1 MRLFKLALPV
11 LFVTAL
17 ALFAARSWTDHAD
30 AAARGLAMEHLR
42 HQFSQRAAVVR
53 AAPDAEQYRTELRAL
68 LRGWFA
74 GQMELGNRWPALRGR
89 PSPFVPPPPT
99 VRSGNPLEWYELAD
113 SQVGQ
118 WREGRVDLLQTAE
131 SSGLR
136 LDLLRVAK
144 VAQHLAVDVAVW
156 GAPEETE
163 VDEPAPGKQVQ
174 RVTVP
179 LVFKGLS
186 LRFFD
191 ASGKVI
197 ARMDGGGEP
206 ALRLDVPERLAV
218 DAPPGVVLARFEPA
232 LFPPGAAEVE
242 WTLAVQ
248 LRTPSGQSRSAQG
261 VWRAR
266 ADPALSGEGWSPAD
280 KIVAESETQA
290 RGAGPEAQPAA
301 QVKAGGGAKTA
312 AWPARGE

>member
-1 MRLFKLALPV
+1 MGLFTLALPG
-11 LFVTAL
+11 LFGTVL
-17 ALFAARSWTDHAD
+17 ALSATRSWTDHAD
-30 AAARGLAMEHLR
+30 AAARGLAMEHAR

-74 GQMELGNRWPALRGR
+74 GQTELGNRWPALRGR
-89 PSPFVPPPPT
+89 
-99 VRSGNPLEWYELAD
+99 RLEWDELAD

-131 SSGLR
+131 SGGLR
-136 LDLLRVAK
+136 LDLLRVTK

-156 GAPEETE
+156 GVPEETE
-163 VDEPAPGKQVQ
+163 ADEPAPGRQVQ

-218 DAPPGVVLARFEPA
+218 DA
-232 LFPPGAAEVE
+232 
-242 WTLAVQ
+242 
-248 LRTPSGQSRSAQG
+248 
-261 VWRAR
+261 
-266 ADPALSGEGWSPAD
+266 
-280 KIVAESETQA
+280 
-290 RGAGPEAQPAA
+290 
-301 QVKAGGGAKTA
+301 
-312 AWPARGE
+312 